1 MYHRAS
7 DRVENEPW
15 LAELDRAAAELDLDR
30 EARTTAADLF
40 LSHLPEE
47 ERSKPAVAAAAL
59 YTGALVAGDERSQS
73 AVADAMGVARLS
85 IQSRWKELLADAG
98 FEPPRW

>member
-7 DRVENEPW
+7 DRVANEPW
-15 LAELDRAAAELDLDR
+15 LAELDRAAADLDLGP
-30 EARTTAADLF
+30 EARSTAVDLF
-40 LSHLPEE
+40 LSHLPPE
-47 ERSKPAVAAAAL
+47 ERSKRAVAAAAL
-59 YTGALVAGDERSQS
+59 YTGALVAGEERSQA

-85 IQSRWKELLADAG
+85 IQSRWKELLSDAG

>member
-7 DRVENEPW
+7 DRIENEPW
-15 LAELDRAAAELDLDR
+15 LAELDRAAEELDLGRD
-30 EARTTAADLF
+30 ARSTAVDLF
-40 LSHLPEE
+40 LSHLPDE

-59 YTGALVAGDERSQS
+59 YTGALVAGEERTQT
-73 AVADAMGVARLS
+73 AVADTMGVTRLS
-85 IQSRWKELLADAG
+85 IQSRWKELLSDAG

>member
-7 DRVENEPW
+7 DRVANEPW
-15 LAELDRAAAELDLDR
+15 LEELDRAADELGVGS
-30 EARTTAADLF
+30 EARSTAADLF

-47 ERSKPAVAAAAL
+47 DRSKPAVAAAAL
-59 YTGALVAGDERSQS
+59 YAGALVAGEERSQS

-85 IQSRWKELLADAG
+85 IQGRWKELLADAG

>member
-15 LAELDRAAAELDLDR
+15 LAELDRAADDLDVGPD
-30 EARTTAADLF
+30 ARSTAVDLF
-40 LSHLPEE
+40 LSHLPDE

-59 YTGALVAGDERSQS
+59 YTGALVAGEERSQA

-98 FEPPRW
+98 FEPPTW